1 MNKPKKKS
9 ALGRGLSVLL
19 NNSDSY
25 SVDINP
31 TEEKIKVGVV
41 AIPISQITTNPY
53 QPRSNFSDEN
63 ITELANSIKNLGIVQ
78 PITVRKIGDD
88 KFQLIAGERRLRASK
103 KIGLK
108 AIPSFIKNSN
118 DEEMLEIALVENIQR
133 KDLDPIEIAISLKR
147 LIDEVS
153 LTQEQLSKKLGKKRS
168 TISNYIRL
176 LRLDPVIQT
185 GIRDGFLSMG
195 HGRSI
200 INIEDKNVQLK
211 IYKEIIKKEDNSL
224 NEGVDG
230 LDDIN
235 EFRLDEQTT
244 SEENENQQSESV
256 VQKKNLGVGDKDYK
270 VFTTEFDE
278 VAKAENLESPE
289 EISKLRKNLDQ
300 QLTSFQD
307 IITKLANKLQR
318 QLLAKQN
325 RAWEFDLEEGLLDSS
340 KLPRIIIDPYNSLSF
355 KKEKDLDFKDTV
367 VTLLIDNSGSMRG
380 RPITIAALC
389 ADILSRTLERCSV
402 KVEILGFT
410 TKNWKG
416 GLSREEW
423 NKSGKTKNP
432 GRLNDLRHIIYK
444 SADTHWRQSKKNLGL
459 MLKEGLL
466 KENID
471 GEAITWAFNR
481 LKKRKEERKIM
492 MVISDGAPVDD
503 STLSVNSGDFL
514 EKHLKKIVKFIENK
528 SDIEILAIGIGHDV
542 SRYYQKAIKITDVQE
557 LGDVM
562 IGQLSGLF
570 ENKKKLH

>member
-41 AIPISQITTNPY
+41 AIPIKQITTNPY

-133 KDLDPIEIAISLKR
+133 KDLDPIEIALSLKR

-211 IYKEIIKKEDNSL
+211 VYKEIIKKELSVRKTEIL
-224 NEGVDG
+224 VRK
-230 LDDIN
+230 IK
-235 EFRLDEQTT
+235 
-244 SEENENQQSESV
+244 ENKTL
-256 VQKKNLGVGDKDYK
+256 KKNLKI
-270 VFTTEFDE
+270 TTNFI
-278 VAKAENLESPE
+278 E
-289 EISKLRKNLDQ
+289 EEEYISKLIGSKVQ
-300 QLTSFQD
+300 
-307 IITKLANKLQR
+307 IISSGDNKGVL
-318 QLLAKQN
+318 KIHFN
-325 RAWEFDLEEGLLDSS
+325 S
-340 KLPRIIIDPYNSLSF
+340 KS
-355 KKEKDLDFKDTV
+355 E
-367 VTLLIDNSGSMRG
+367 
-380 RPITIAALC
+380 
-389 ADILSRTLERCSV
+389 
-402 KVEILGFT
+402 
-410 TKNWKG
+410 
-416 GLSREEW
+416 
-423 NKSGKTKNP
+423 
-432 GRLNDLRHIIYK
+432 
-444 SADTHWRQSKKNLGL
+444 
-459 MLKEGLL
+459 LL
-466 KENID
+466 K
-471 GEAITWAFNR
+471 
-481 LKKRKEERKIM
+481 
-492 MVISDGAPVDD
+492 
-503 STLSVNSGDFL
+503 
-514 EKHLKKIVKFIENK
+514 LKKIF
-528 SDIEILAIGIGHDV
+528 
-542 SRYYQKAIKITDVQE
+542 
-557 LGDVM
+557 
-562 IGQLSGLF
+562 
-570 ENKKKLH
+570 KK

>member
-41 AIPISQITTNPY
+41 AIPIKQITTNPY

-78 PITVRKIGDD
+78 PITVRKIGDN

-133 KDLDPIEIAISLKR
+133 KDLDPIEIALSLKR

-211 IYKEIIKKEDNSL
+211 VYKEIIKKELS
-224 NEGVDG
+224 V
-230 LDDIN
+230 
-235 EFRLDEQTT
+235 RKT
-244 SEENENQQSESV
+244 ENLVRKIKENKNP
-256 VQKKNLGVGDKDYK
+256 KKNLKITK
-270 VFTTEFDE
+270 NFI
-278 VAKAENLESPE
+278 E
-289 EISKLRKNLDQ
+289 EEEYISKLIGSKVQ
-300 QLTSFQD
+300 
-307 IITKLANKLQR
+307 IISSGDNKGVL
-318 QLLAKQN
+318 KIHFN
-325 RAWEFDLEEGLLDSS
+325 S
-340 KLPRIIIDPYNSLSF
+340 KS
-355 KKEKDLDFKDTV
+355 E
-367 VTLLIDNSGSMRG
+367 
-380 RPITIAALC
+380 
-389 ADILSRTLERCSV
+389 
-402 KVEILGFT
+402 
-410 TKNWKG
+410 
-416 GLSREEW
+416 
-423 NKSGKTKNP
+423 
-432 GRLNDLRHIIYK
+432 
-444 SADTHWRQSKKNLGL
+444 
-459 MLKEGLL
+459 LL
-466 KENID
+466 K
-471 GEAITWAFNR
+471 
-481 LKKRKEERKIM
+481 LKKYLKSETQTIFFNF
-492 MVISDGAPVDD
+492 IFFLNGYCP
-503 STLSVNSGDFL
+503 LS
-514 EKHLKKIVKFIENK
+514 K
-528 SDIEILAIGIGHDV
+528 
-542 SRYYQKAIKITDVQE
+542 RR
-557 LGDVM
+557 
-562 IGQLSGLF
+562 
-570 ENKKKLH
+570 

>member
-41 AIPISQITTNPY
+41 AIPIKQITTNPY

-78 PITVRKIGDD
+78 PITVRKVGDN

-133 KDLDPIEIAISLKR
+133 KDLDPIEIALSLKR

-211 IYKEIIKKEDNSL
+211 IYKEIIKKELSVRKTEIL
-224 NEGVDG
+224 VRK
-230 LDDIN
+230 IK
-235 EFRLDEQTT
+235 
-244 SEENENQQSESV
+244 ENKTL
-256 VQKKNLGVGDKDYK
+256 KKNLKI
-270 VFTTEFDE
+270 TTSFI
-278 VAKAENLESPE
+278 E
-289 EISKLRKNLDQ
+289 EEEYISKLIGSKVQ
-300 QLTSFQD
+300 
-307 IITKLANKLQR
+307 IISSGDNKGVL
-318 QLLAKQN
+318 KIHFN
-325 RAWEFDLEEGLLDSS
+325 S
-340 KLPRIIIDPYNSLSF
+340 KS
-355 KKEKDLDFKDTV
+355 E
-367 VTLLIDNSGSMRG
+367 
-380 RPITIAALC
+380 
-389 ADILSRTLERCSV
+389 
-402 KVEILGFT
+402 
-410 TKNWKG
+410 
-416 GLSREEW
+416 
-423 NKSGKTKNP
+423 
-432 GRLNDLRHIIYK
+432 
-444 SADTHWRQSKKNLGL
+444 
-459 MLKEGLL
+459 LL
-466 KENID
+466 K
-471 GEAITWAFNR
+471 
-481 LKKRKEERKIM
+481 
-492 MVISDGAPVDD
+492 
-503 STLSVNSGDFL
+503 
-514 EKHLKKIVKFIENK
+514 LKKIF
-528 SDIEILAIGIGHDV
+528 
-542 SRYYQKAIKITDVQE
+542 
-557 LGDVM
+557 
-562 IGQLSGLF
+562 
-570 ENKKKLH
+570 KK

>member
-41 AIPISQITTNPY
+41 AIPIKQITTNPY

-78 PITVRKIGDD
+78 PITVRKVGDN

-133 KDLDPIEIAISLKR
+133 KDLDPIEIALSLKR

-211 IYKEIIKKEDNSL
+211 VYKEIIKKELSVRKTEIL
-224 NEGVDG
+224 VRK
-230 LDDIN
+230 IK
-235 EFRLDEQTT
+235 
-244 SEENENQQSESV
+244 ENKTP
-256 VQKKNLGVGDKDYK
+256 KKNLKI
-270 VFTTEFDE
+270 TTNFI
-278 VAKAENLESPE
+278 E
-289 EISKLRKNLDQ
+289 EEEYISKLIGSKVQ
-300 QLTSFQD
+300 
-307 IITKLANKLQR
+307 IISSGDNKGVL
-318 QLLAKQN
+318 KIHFN
-325 RAWEFDLEEGLLDSS
+325 S
-340 KLPRIIIDPYNSLSF
+340 KS
-355 KKEKDLDFKDTV
+355 E
-367 VTLLIDNSGSMRG
+367 
-380 RPITIAALC
+380 
-389 ADILSRTLERCSV
+389 
-402 KVEILGFT
+402 
-410 TKNWKG
+410 
-416 GLSREEW
+416 
-423 NKSGKTKNP
+423 
-432 GRLNDLRHIIYK
+432 
-444 SADTHWRQSKKNLGL
+444 
-459 MLKEGLL
+459 LL
-466 KENID
+466 K
-471 GEAITWAFNR
+471 
-481 LKKRKEERKIM
+481 
-492 MVISDGAPVDD
+492 
-503 STLSVNSGDFL
+503 
-514 EKHLKKIVKFIENK
+514 LKKIF
-528 SDIEILAIGIGHDV
+528 
-542 SRYYQKAIKITDVQE
+542 
-557 LGDVM
+557 
-562 IGQLSGLF
+562 
-570 ENKKKLH
+570 KK